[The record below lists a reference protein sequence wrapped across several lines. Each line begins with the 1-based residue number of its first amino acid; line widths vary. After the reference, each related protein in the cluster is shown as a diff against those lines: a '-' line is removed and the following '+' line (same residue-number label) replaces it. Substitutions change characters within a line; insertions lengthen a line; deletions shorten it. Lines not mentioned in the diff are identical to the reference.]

1 MSLGSRVSLQN
12 EGKLLNVFA
21 HTARAGKKEESQKRC
36 TTRLNVSRQREGGHL
51 HPDREAAA
59 GRQGGKSRKK
69 RGKIHVRNSD
79 RRVRRKTRGK
89 KLLPLKWPVKR
100 SVSQFSH
107 GKTVE
112 QTLKIQ
118 TLSNSSSVASGNF
131 SWRVSFSTLEMKRIP
146 YLTDSERRSRVRQR
160 KQTAGSSAQTATL

>member
-1 MSLGSRVSLQN
+1 MHTQLEQEKRRRARRDARLALMSADREREDTSTPTERLQLDVKA
-12 EGKLLNVFA
+12 E
-21 HTARAGKKEESQKRC
+21 RAG
-36 TTRLNVSRQREGGHL
+36 
-51 HPDREAAA
+51 
-59 GRQGGKSRKK
+59 KK

-107 GKTVE
+107 RKTVE

>member
-1 MSLGSRVSLQN
+1 MS
-12 EGKLLNVFA
+12 A

-100 SVSQFSH
+100 SVSQLSH
-107 GKTVE
+107 RKTVE

-160 KQTAGSSAQTATL
+160 KQTAGSSAQAATL